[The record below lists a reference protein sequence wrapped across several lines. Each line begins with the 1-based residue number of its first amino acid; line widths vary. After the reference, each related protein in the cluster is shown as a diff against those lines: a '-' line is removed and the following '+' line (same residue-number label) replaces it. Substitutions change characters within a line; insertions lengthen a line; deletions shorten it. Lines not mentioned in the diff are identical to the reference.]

1 MATVAPTR
9 RSNMADIAIEQK
21 IVKTPIKYRRND
33 DAEVQA
39 LEKNLQEREI
49 ALGRGPEQ
57 QAEAQDVAE
66 TEGLA
71 PEEKTFKKRYGDL
84 RRHTQEKEKSFQDEI
99 FTLKQQLT
107 QTASKEIKLPKS
119 DEEIE
124 KWSEQYPDV
133 AKIVESIATK
143 KAKELDSSIE
153 ERMKLISDREAQATR
168 AGAEADLLRIHPDFD
183 EIRNNQEFHDWV
195 DDQPR
200 WIQQALYENEND
212 SKSAA
217 RAIDLY
223 KSDMG
228 LNVPEKKKSD
238 SSKEAA
244 RAVTK
249 GTATAPSSTKEGQ
262 GNQIKESDV
271 AKMKGHQ
278 YAANEAAITE
288 AIKSGNF
295 IYDVSR
301 RNS

>member
-1 MATVAPTR
+1 
-9 RSNMADIAIEQK
+9 
-21 IVKTPIKYRRND
+21 
-33 DAEVQA
+33 
-39 LEKNLQEREI
+39 
-49 ALGRGPEQ
+49 
-57 QAEAQDVAE
+57 
-66 TEGLA
+66 
-71 PEEKTFKKRYGDL
+71 
-84 RRHTQEKEKSFQDEI
+84 
-99 FTLKQQLT
+99 
-107 QTASKEIKLPKS
+107 
-119 DEEIE
+119 
-124 KWSEQYPDV
+124 
-133 AKIVESIATK
+133 
-143 KAKELDSSIE
+143 
-153 ERMKLISDREAQATR
+153 MKLISDREAQATR

-195 DDQPR
+195 EDQPR

-223 KSDMG
+223 KSDMR
-228 LNVPEKKKSD
+228 LNDTPKKKNED
-238 SSKEAA
+238 SKEAA

-249 GTATAPSSTKEGQ
+249 GTFATPSSDKAGQ
-262 GNQIKESDV
+262 ANQIKESDV